1 MAADVPAG
9 DHVLLAAELPR
20 VGGEAALL
28 PGLHGPGIHVVATAR
43 LKAGGPDRPVAFTQT
58 YGKGRIFQTLLG
70 ADAAAI
76 GIPGATQ
83 LIRYGSLW
91 AAEK

>member
-1 MAADVPAG
+1 MRRSWPMG
-9 DHVLLAAELPR
+9 
-20 VGGEAALL
+20 
-28 PGLHGPGIHVVATAR
+28 AR
-43 LKAGGPDRPVAFTQT
+43 LCSRFLSRYLKRVKAGGPDQPVAFTQS

-76 GIPGATQ
+76 GIPGTTQ